1 MVFDLFFIAW
11 LIENDPFLQQ
21 WRLMSRLKTDD
32 EFIEKL
38 RDMGE
43 NLNTKKLKH

>member
-1 MVFDLFFIAW
+1 MASLVK
-11 LIENDPFLQQ
+11 
-21 WRLMSRLKTDD
+21 KTDD